1 MLQTSY
7 STTPYVFLSA
17 EHSVKGIKHDAAT
30 VWVENVNTKGFQ
42 ACLRE
47 LQNFDGLHENI
58 TVVSW
63 TVHWSRDVL
72 IATKLPSNSSV
83 AKTLQIFSSLTIT
96 TTFIYFTKYEM
107 LARKVEEKLIEAVG
121 FKTSTVTWPLMQM

>member
-63 TVHWSRDVL
+63 TVHWSRDVF

-107 LARKVEEKLIEAVG
+107 LARKVEKN
-121 FKTSTVTWPLMQM
+121 

>member
-7 STTPYVFLSA
+7 TKTPYVFLSA
-17 EHSVKGIKHDAAT
+17 EHSVKGVKHDAAT

-63 TVHWSRDVL
+63 TVHWSRDDSL
-72 IATKLPSNSSV
+72 SRQSYPPIK
-83 AKTLQIFSSLTIT
+83 IFSCQNIT
-96 TTFIYFTKYEM
+96 NF
-107 LARKVEEKLIEAVG
+107 L
-121 FKTSTVTWPLMQM
+121 